1 MQFMSSSLDKL
12 VKYFS
17 DDDFKHLTEEF
28 GSKNIELLKQKGAY
42 PCKRMNSFK
51 RFIEEKFS
59 DKKSFYRSLK
69 NGRTGDY
76 GEKLDG
82 HIAHE
87 EYFTCKK
94 IWDVFDMKNMG
105 DYQDH
110 YLIKDVL
117 LLADVFKKF
126 TERCLKFYGLAPC
139 HYFSSP
145 GLSWDAMLKVT
156 GVKLNKHLILTYN
169 YSLKKD

>member
-28 GSKNIELLKQKGAY
+28 GSKNIGLLKQKGAY

-51 RFIEEKFS
+51 RFIEEKCS

-126 TERCLKFYGLAPC
+126 SERCLKFYGLAPC

-156 GVKLNKHLILTYN
+156 GVKLNKNLILTYN